1 MANYRGEANMSRI
14 GELRPGSRCLKK
26 RKRTTSRGRKG
37 SCMDFANKG
46 GPRKSNKRCISKSTG
61 KKVNCTRQARAR
73 RAAKRRK

>member
-1 MANYRGEANMSRI
+1 MSRI
-14 GELRPGSRCLKK
+14 GELRRGSHCLKK

-46 GPRKSNKRCISKSTG
+46 GPRKSNKACTSKYTH

-73 RAAKRRK
+73 KAARTRRRG